1 MHTRPNA
8 HKVWTLP
15 RECCSCPG
23 VCVAIQDRNVYAIN
37 SVLTFHEHRSTN
49 CGALIDTKPCCPL
62 SKPLGSLLLPCKT
75 QTTKSLPRQWSKVCR
90 TYSLLAA
97 LGRAGESAAT
107 EAGGRLAV
115 VDAVDC
121 LGLVGDHLLQ
131 VLARSLDRDLQ
142 DRVSERAIS
151 LTLNVL
157 SSWTCALLTN
167 ARCLHAHVRVGAR
180 GQASPPG
187 HTFGQLISL

>member
-1 MHTRPNA
+1 M
-8 HKVWTLP
+8 
-15 RECCSCPG
+15 
-23 VCVAIQDRNVYAIN
+23 AIQDRNVYAIN

-49 CGALIDTKPCCPL
+49 CGALIDTKPCCSL

-90 TYSLLAA
+90 TYCLLAA

-131 VLARSLDRDLQ
+131 VLARSLDGDLRD
-142 DRVSERAIS
+142 RASERAIS
-151 LTLNVL
+151 HGNVHGSRTRVACTCMCAWEDEGKLPTRAHILTTNFALSVKIRKQGVGPRLYVTEAKPRLSLNAGRKV
-157 SSWTCALLTN
+157 
-167 ARCLHAHVRVGAR
+167 
-180 GQASPPG
+180 
-187 HTFGQLISL
+187 